1 MVVNGRKLA
10 DEILAGLKKE
20 FLKLPPLS
28 AGAVLVGSNPASVSF
43 LKQKSKTAEKIGVNF
58 KIFKFAANITTGKL
72 LKEIAQLNKNK
83 NINGIIVQLPLPKHI
98 DTEKILGAINPE
110 KDMDALSPKPSVF
123 APTVEAVKFVF
134 RKYRVSL
141 KNKNILIV
149 GKGRLVGQPV
159 YNWLINTNKLSSR
172 ASDRRLVGIVI
183 IDIKDKN
190 KLPTLAKQADIIVSG
205 FGKAVP
211 IKGNMIKRGVILI
224 DFGFSKKNGKICG
237 DFHFNSCAKKAKLI
251 TPVPGGM
258 GPIMVAM
265 LFKNLF
271 KLNKK

>member
-141 KNKNILIV
+141 KNKNILVV
-149 GKGRLVGQPV
+149 GYGRLVGQPI
-159 YNWLINTNKLSSR
+159 YAWLSR
-172 ASDRRLVGIVI
+172 SVSKIKI
-183 IDIKDKN
+183 IDVKDEN
-190 KLPTLAKQADIIVSG
+190 RLLALAKRADIIISG
-205 FGKAVP
+205 VGKADL
-211 IKGNMIKRGVILI
+211 IKGIMIKRDAVLV
-224 DFGFSKKNGKICG
+224 DFGFSRKNGKIRG
-237 DFHFNSCAKKAKLI
+237 DFAMPAGRQDFESCTEKAKLI